1 VSRTP
6 SQPRRSWPPAPGA
19 TRRVLRHP
27 LRASGLAQALTV
39 GAWALGVAA
48 AEAGGRAGDL
58 LADARQRERRRRERR
73 IRQLQRLA
81 ATLGRLKGAFAK
93 GGQFAALRYDVLG
106 SELRAPLTALQ
117 DRVPPL
123 PFRRIRRVVEAELDA
138 PLADRFARFDPVP
151 VGAASIAQVHRARL
165 DSGEEVAVKVQYPW
179 LEASLPAD
187 LALGRALLAL
197 ATRRRRG
204 GGGGGGGERRAG
216 VDRRRLFAE
225 FAEGLRDEVDFVR
238 EARAAGEIAFHLA
251 DDERVVVPRVFPEH
265 SGRRVLT
272 LEYVPGVRITDRE
285 ALVRRGVDPAEV
297 LQILGRAYARQV
309 FGEGLFHADPHPGNL
324 FVVDEPGMAAR
335 PRVLFLDFGLCRRLA
350 PELRQAMRRGIYAL
364 LQRDA
369 ERFVAEMQ
377 TLGMI
382 APGAGESVR
391 RAVAEGFAEVGG
403 AGGDALGLGGG
414 QVLAVKDRA
423 KALLEQ
429 TEGLQLPN
437 DLLLYAKTLSYLFA
451 LGEELA
457 PEVDLMKLCTP
468 YLLQFLAGRD

>member
-1 VSRTP
+1 MSLPPT
-6 SQPRRSWPPAPGA
+6 QHRSSPTTPGA
-19 TRRVLRHP
+19 TRRALRHP
-27 LRASGLAQALTV
+27 LRASGLAQALAV
-39 GAWALGVAA
+39 GGCVLGLAA
-48 AEAGGRAGDL
+48 AEVGGRAGDL
-58 LADARQRERRRRERR
+58 LADARGRERRRSARR
-73 IRQLQRLA
+73 LRQLQRLA

-93 GGQFAALRYDVLG
+93 AGQFAALRYDVLAP
-106 SELRAPLTALQ
+106 ELRAPLTALH

-123 PFRRIRRVVEAELDA
+123 PFRRIRRVVEADLGA
-138 PLADRFARFDPVP
+138 PLAERFARFDPVP

-165 DSGEEVAVKVQYPW
+165 ASGEEVAVKVQYPW

-187 LALGRALLAL
+187 LALARALLAL
-197 ATRRRRG
+197 ATRHRRDGR
-204 GGGGGGGERRAG
+204 GERRAD

-285 ALVRRGVDPAEV
+285 ALARRGVDPAEV
-297 LQILGRAYARQV
+297 LEILGRAYARQV

-369 ERFVAEMQ
+369 ERFVTEMQ
-377 TLGMI
+377 ALGMI
-382 APGAGESVR
+382 APGAREGVR
-391 RAVAEGFAEVGG
+391 RAVEEGFAEVGA

-423 KALLEQ
+423 KALLER

-437 DLLLYAKTLSYLFA
+437 DLLLYAKTLSYLFS
-451 LGEELA
+451 LGDELA

>member
-6 SQPRRSWPPAPGA
+6 SESRSSPTPGA
-19 TRRVLRHP
+19 TRRALRHP
-27 LRASGLAQALTV
+27 LRASGLAQALAV
-39 GAWALGVAA
+39 GGCALGVAA
-48 AEAGGRAGDL
+48 AEVAGRAGDL
-58 LADARQRERRRRERR
+58 LADARRRELRRRARR
-73 IRQLQRLA
+73 TRQLQRLA

-106 SELRAPLTALQ
+106 PELRAPLTALQ

-123 PFRRIRRVVEAELDA
+123 PFRRIRRLVEAELGA
-138 PLADRFARFDPVP
+138 PLGDRFARFDPAP

-165 DSGEEVAVKVQYPW
+165 ASGEEVAVKVQYPW

-187 LALGRALLAL
+187 LALTRALLAL

-204 GGGGGGGERRAG
+204 GHRAD

-238 EARAAGEIAFHLA
+238 EARAAAEIALHLA

-272 LEYVPGVRITDRE
+272 LEYAPGVRITDRE
-285 ALVRRGVDPAEV
+285 TLVRRGVDPAEV

-335 PRVLFLDFGLCRRLA
+335 PRVLFLDFGLCRRLP
-350 PELRQAMRRGIYAL
+350 PELRHAMRRGIYAL

-369 ERFVAEMQ
+369 ERFVVEMEA
-377 TLGMI
+377 LGMI
-382 APGAGESVR
+382 APGAREAVGR
-391 RAVAEGFAEVGG
+391 TVAEGFAEVGA

-423 KALLEQ
+423 KELLER